1 MDVIRSRLVLFSL
14 VSSVFALTACGTQKS
29 SSDNLVENTVES
41 CASSAVKTQYLVR
54 WKDGSVTTEPAENRE
69 QFIRDVIE
77 PNKNAIEFAEN
88 DQIIRIE
95 KPVLTETM
103 ALTETAPAN
112 WGQDMVGAND
122 VWKTG
127 IQGQGVIVAVVDSG
141 VDVTHPQLKNQL
153 AVNTKE
159 VVNGIDDDGNGYIDD
174 VYGWDFDRNSPN
186 VTDGAGHGTH
196 VAGIIAADPS
206 AGTVKGV
213 APKAKILPL
222 DFMDDDGAGLI
233 SDAVKAMYY
242 AHSRGAKIINASW
255 GGSRCSRSLRT
266 AIADLSNKGVL
277 FISASGNGDDWGRA
291 EDITNIPT
299 YPAAFAVGLQLSVG
313 ASTVSD
319 YMAGFSNY
327 SRTLVHLLAPGVDIF
342 STYPGAKTK
351 YLQGT
356 SMATPFVSAAA
367 ALVWGHRPKA
377 TAYQVRSAIID
388 SVDVGGFPVVSG
400 GRLNVK
406 RAIQQIEQL
415 VP

>member
-1 MDVIRSRLVLFSL
+1 MDVIGSRLVLIAL
-14 VSSVFALTACGTQKS
+14 VSSVSVLTACGAQKS
-29 SSDNLVENTVES
+29 SSNDLVENTVES
-41 CASSAVKTQYLVR
+41 CASTSVQHQYLVR
-54 WKDGSVTTEPAENRE
+54 WKNGTVTTESAESRE

-77 PNKNAIEFAEN
+77 PNQSSIEFAEN

-103 ALTETAPAN
+103 AFHETAPAN
-112 WGQDMVGAND
+112 WGQDLTGASD

-127 IQGQGVIVAVVDSG
+127 VQGAGVVVAVIDSG
-141 VDVTHPQLKNQL
+141 VDVTHPQLRNQI
-153 AVNTKE
+153 AVNTRE
-159 VVNGIDDDGNGYIDD
+159 VANGLDDDGNGYVDD
-174 VYGWDFDRNSPN
+174 VAGWDFSRNSPN

-196 VAGIIAADPS
+196 VAGIIAADPA
-206 AGTVKGV
+206 AGSVKGV

-222 DFMDDDGAGLI
+222 DFMDDDGAGYI

-277 FISASGNGDDWGRA
+277 FISASGNGDDWGRG

-313 ASTVSD
+313 ASTVTD
-319 YMAGFSNY
+319 YMAGFSNF
-327 SRTLVHLLAPGVDIF
+327 SRTLVHLLAPGVDIL
-342 STYPGAKTK
+342 STYPAGKTK

-367 ALVWGHRPKA
+367 ALVWGHRPAA
-377 TAYQVRSAIID
+377 TAYQVRSAILD
-388 SVDVGGFPVVSG
+388 SVDIGGFPVVSG
-400 GRLNVK
+400 GRLNIQ
-406 RAIQQIEQL
+406 RAVRMIEQM